1 MLFSNLLV
9 AIALTVLFPLGLM
22 GVLAASEWLERRTLA
37 AEEVLPRRLRRM
49 DGKPPEAVE
58 AMVLEET
65 AQVVAQYWSA
75 TGRPASDA
83 PAAGAPPDGPRPTAP
98 RPTAPRPRPSPPRPT
113 GAGATCAA
121 PPRAGPAGTSAAANH
136 GTGALG
142 GPWGERAP
150 PHGTRTAELSWFL

>member
-37 AEEVLPRRLRRM
+37 AEDVLPRRLRRM

-75 TGRPASDA
+75 TGRPAQRA
-83 PAAGAPPDGPRPTAP
+83 PPRPLPDGPGPRRRPAP
-98 RPTAPRPRPSPPRPT
+98 GRPGPEAT
-113 GAGATCAA
+113 GAGATSAA
-121 PPRAGPAGTSAAANH
+121 PSQVGPAATSAAAS
-136 GTGALG
+136 LG
-142 GPWGERAP
+142 GRGARAP
-150 PHGTRTAELSWFL
+150 HMDQGRQDRPPP

>member
-22 GVLAASEWLERRTLA
+22 GMLAAGEWLERRTLA

-65 AQVVAQYWSA
+65 AHVVAQYWSA
-75 TGRPASDA
+75 TGRPAPEVPAPEVPAPGAEANDDQ
-83 PAAGAPPDGPRPTAP
+83 PAA
-98 RPTAPRPRPSPPRPT
+98 PSRNGSGGRHARRVVP
-113 GAGATCAA
+113 G
-121 PPRAGPAGTSAAANH
+121 RAGRH
-136 GTGALG
+136 
-142 GPWGERAP
+142 ER
-150 PHGTRTAELSWFL
+150 RR

>member
-22 GVLAASEWLERRTLA
+22 GMLAAGEWLERRTLA

-65 AQVVAQYWSA
+65 AHVVAQYWSA
-75 TGRPASDA
+75 TGRPAPEVPAPEVPA
-83 PAAGAPPDGPRPTAP
+83 PASEANGDQP
-98 RPTAPRPRPSPPRPT
+98 
-113 GAGATCAA
+113 AA
-121 PPRAGPAGTSAAANH
+121 PSRNGS
-136 GTGALG
+136 G
-142 GPWGERAP
+142 GRHARRVVPGRVGRHER
-150 PHGTRTAELSWFL
+150 RR

>member
-49 DGKPPEAVE
+49 DGKPPEAIE
-58 AMVLEET
+58 AVVLEET

-75 TGRPASDA
+75 TGRPASEASAGEA
-83 PAAGAPPDGPRPTAP
+83 PAGGAPSNG
-98 RPTAPRPRPSPPRPT
+98 
-113 GAGATCAA
+113 A
-121 PPRAGPAGTSAAANH
+121 PPRAVSAPANGGGRHLRRAAPGRAGRH
-136 GTGALG
+136 
-142 GPWGERAP
+142 ER
-150 PHGTRTAELSWFL
+150 RR

>member
-37 AEEVLPRRLRRM
+37 AEEILPRRLRRM

-75 TGRPASDA
+75 TGRSASDA
-83 PAAGAPPDGPRPTAP
+83 PAAGAPSNGPPSNGAPPQAVPAPTNGGG
-98 RPTAPRPRPSPPRPT
+98 RHLRR
-113 GAGATCAA
+113 AA
-121 PPRAGPAGTSAAANH
+121 PGRAGRH
-136 GTGALG
+136 
-142 GPWGERAP
+142 ER
-150 PHGTRTAELSWFL
+150 RR